1 MMKAWA
7 KPSGD
12 GCSAYSN
19 FTPNWLPSPKR
30 RLKPG
35 KSNGV
40 EIMSIERRNS
50 KKLSLQERR
59 RGRKDFF
66 NGKEGRVGFRK
77 NNLNIIIEIN
87 E

>member
-1 MMKAWA
+1 MKAWA

-40 EIMSIERRNS
+40 DIMSISRIPA
-50 KKLSLQERR
+50 
-59 RGRKDFF
+59 
-66 NGKEGRVGFRK
+66 
-77 NNLNIIIEIN
+77 NINTDIG
-87 E
+87 